1 MSRKLTVILRTC
13 GRVFAQHGTRY
24 VNKTKPEIINVCVS
38 SLIDSI
44 NRVKDHQIELFVLDD
59 ASPDDCLTDI
69 MNILAQCKFPVNFI
83 PVDNGSGNAYTM
95 KKVYE
100 IVENHCTD
108 LWYHV
113 EDDYLH
119 FPSAIQDL
127 IDSVDQFEANTEQM
141 VAINPHDDIWRYN
154 MNLYKSFILLGPY
167 RHYRT
172 VEHTTYTCLASKDI
186 YNKYK
191 KHFQDV
197 VTLTEQGADWVEDK
211 SINLVWRKDDVML
224 FSPIPSLALH
234 IMDPSGKDPYIDFD
248 ALWNSVPELWR
259 LNE

>member
-1 MSRKLTVILRTC
+1 
-13 GRVFAQHGTRY
+13 
-24 VNKTKPEIINVCVS
+24 
-38 SLIDSI
+38 
-44 NRVKDHQIELFVLDD
+44 
-59 ASPDDCLTDI
+59 

-95 KKVYE
+95 NKVYE

-119 FPSAIQDL
+119 FPTAIQDL
-127 IDSVDQFEANTEQM
+127 IDTVDQFEANTEQM
-141 VAINPHDDIWRYN
+141 VAVNPHDDVWRYN
-154 MNLYKSFILLGPY
+154 MNIYKSFILLGPK

-172 VEHTTYTCLASKDI
+172 VEHSTYTCLASKDI

-191 KHFQDV
+191 QHFQDV
-197 VTLTEQGADWVEDK
+197 VTLTEQQADWVEDK

-248 ALWNSVPELWR
+248 ALWNSIPELWR
-259 LNE
+259 LSE

>member
-1 MSRKLTVILRTC
+1 
-13 GRVFAQHGTRY
+13 

>member
-1 MSRKLTVILRTC
+1 MSRKLTVILRVC

-24 VNKTKPEIINVCVS
+24 IDKTKPEIINVCVS

-59 ASPDDCLTDI
+59 NSPENCLEDLFKI
-69 MNILAQCKFPVNFI
+69 VGQCKFPVNFI
-83 PVDNGSGNAYTM
+83 PVKDGSGNAHTM
-95 KKVYE
+95 KQVYD
-100 IVENHCTD
+100 IVEKHCTD
-108 LWYHV
+108 LWYHI

-127 IDSVDQFEANTEQM
+127 IDSVDQFENNTGQM
-141 VAINPHDDIWRYN
+141 VAINPHDDIWRYS
-154 MNLYKSFILLGPY
+154 MNIYKSFILLGPY

-186 YNKYK
+186 YTKYK

-248 ALWNSVPELWR
+248 ALWNSVPKLWSTDV
-259 LNE
+259 

>member
-13 GRVFAQHGTRY
+13 GRVFAQHGARY

-38 SLIDSI
+38 SLVDSI
-44 NRVKDHQIELFVLDD
+44 NRVKDHQVELFILDD
-59 ASPDDCLTDI
+59 ASPESCVSDI
-69 MNILAQCKFPVNFI
+69 IKIINRCKFPVNFI
-83 PVDNGSGNAYTM
+83 PLSGGTGNSYSM
-95 KKVYE
+95 SKVYE
-100 IVENHCTD
+100 VVENNATD

-119 FPSAIQDL
+119 FPTAIQDL
-127 IDSVDQFEANTEQM
+127 IDTVDQFEANTDQM
-141 VAINPHDDIWRYN
+141 VAINPHDDIWRYS
-154 MNLYKSFILLGPY
+154 MNIYKSFILLGPY

-172 VEHTTYTCLASKDI
+172 VEHTTYTCLASRDI

-191 KHFQDV
+191 THFQDV
-197 VTLTEQGADWVEDK
+197 VTLTEQRADWVEDK

-234 IMDPSGKDPYIDFD
+234 IMDESGKDPYIDFD
-248 ALWNSVPELWR
+248 ALWNSVPEMWKD
-259 LNE
+259 

>member
-1 MSRKLTVILRTC
+1 M
-13 GRVFAQHGTRY
+13 FAQHGTRY

>member
-1 MSRKLTVILRTC
+1 MSRKLTIILRTC
-13 GRVFAQHGTRY
+13 SRVFAQHGNRY
-24 VNKTKPEIINVCVS
+24 VKKSKSEIINTCVS
-38 SLIDSI
+38 SLVTSI
-44 NRVKDHQIELFVLDD
+44 NNVVGHNVELIVLDD
-59 ASPDDCLTDI
+59 HSDTACITDI
-69 MNILAQCKFPVNFI
+69 RQILTHCRVPYTFI
-83 PVDNGSGNAYTM
+83 ESDVTGNGPTM
-95 KKVYE
+95 SRVYNL
-100 IVENHCTD
+100 VEQHATD

-119 FPSAIQDL
+119 FPSAIQDM
-127 IDSVDQFEANTEQM
+127 IDSVDQFESNTEQM
-141 VAINPHDDIWRYN
+141 IAVNPHDDIWRYN
-154 MNLYKSFILLGPY
+154 MNIYKSFILLGPK

-172 VEHTTYTCLASKDI
+172 VEHSTYTCLASKDI

-197 VTLTEQGADWVEDK
+197 ITLTEQQADWVEDK

-259 LNE
+259 VND